1 MLIYKTKRKK
11 KKEKLFLGQEKREI
25 LDSWIDFLWEN
36 EISELCIKNNVTIMF
51 MLKDKPEEG

>member
-25 LDSWIDFLWEN
+25 LDSWTDFLWEN
-36 EISELCIKNNVTIMF
+36 EISELCIKNNVMIMF
-51 MLKDKPEEG
+51 V